1 MAEIVQRMSE
11 MEDGQWGEGSD
22 GETLA
27 KYNTF
32 QQTLTTNQIITR
44 PSKGC
49 EFCIYLDKS
58 FDQSGFSDW
67 FDWFRWSKWS
77 GWSLVRVVRVVRWSE
92 G

>member
-32 QQTLTTNQIITR
+32 QQTLTTNQIIA
-44 PSKGC
+44 SKQC
-49 EFCIYLDKS
+49 EFCFYFDKS
-58 FDQSGFSDW
+58 FDQSGFSEK
-67 FDWFRWSKWS
+67 FDWSRCS
-77 GWSLVRVVRVVRWSE
+77 R
-92 G
+92 